1 MRISTNQIF
10 DQSLAAMLNQQASL
24 AQTQNQISTG
34 KKIINPSDDPAGS
47 VQALNL
53 QRELSVT
60 EQYAANA
67 TAATNKLQSEESVL
81 KSAADILQRVREL
94 AVQGLNDSN
103 TLEDRK
109 AIAVEINQLNEQLFS
124 LANTRD
130 SNGDYLFSGF
140 ASNTQPYETIFGSY
154 QGDEGQ
160 RNLKVGA
167 GVLVETNDSGAAVFE
182 VPVADTRITDDPV
195 NPSNVSLTVVGD
207 SNVDSN
213 FAPLTFTFTEDVV
226 TPGVF
231 SVGVTDND
239 GNAATFAYQAGDS
252 INLSELNGNFP
263 NMSVRLTGIPNDA
276 GVLTLERSLS
286 ATPQPI
292 FRTISNFASA
302 LARNEVGPD
311 NSPNN
316 GLFLSNMSAALE
328 NIVDKRA
335 QVGGRINAIEQQSS
349 VNEALSFSLEKSISE
364 ISDLDYAEAITRLTQ
379 QLTGLEASQ
388 QTFTRV
394 QNLSLFNFI

>member
-10 DQSLAAMLNQQASL
+10 DQSLAAMLNQQAALS
-24 AQTQNQISTG
+24 QTQSQISTG
-34 KKIINPSDDPAGS
+34 KRILNPSDDPAGS

-53 QRELSVT
+53 QRELSLT
-60 EQYAANA
+60 EQYGANA
-67 TAATNKLQSEESVL
+67 TAATNKLQGEESAL

-103 TLEDRK
+103 TQEDRK
-109 AIAVEINQLNEQLFS
+109 AIAVEINQLNQQLLS

-140 ASNTQPYETIFGSY
+140 ASNTQPYETIFGAY

-167 GVLVETNDSGAAVFE
+167 GVLVETNDPGSAVFE
-182 VPVADTRITDDPV
+182 VPIANTIITD
-195 NPSNVSLTVVGD
+195 NSLLPSDISVSVVGD
-207 SNVDSN
+207 SNVGSTFDQ
-213 FAPLTFTFTEDVV
+213 LTFTFTEDLL

-231 SVGVTDND
+231 TLEISDAD
-239 GNAATFAYQAGDS
+239 GNSATVDYEAGARLD
-252 INLSELNGNFP
+252 LGELNADFP
-263 NMSVRLTGIPNDA
+263 NMSVSLSGTPVDA
-276 GVLTLERSLS
+276 DSLTLERSLS

-292 FRTISNFASA
+292 FQTISNFADA
-302 LARNEVGPD
+302 LANDQVGPD
-311 NSPNN
+311 DSPNN
-316 GLFLSNMSAALE
+316 GLFLTNMSAALE
-328 NIVDKRA
+328 NVVDKRA
-335 QVGGRINAIEQQSS
+335 QVGGRINAIEQQAS

-379 QLTGLEASQ
+379 QITGLEASQ

-394 QNLSLFNFI
+394 QGLSLFNFI

>member
-10 DQSLAAMLNQQASL
+10 DQSLAAMLNQQAAL
-24 AQTQNQISTG
+24 AQTQNQVSTG
-34 KKIINPSDDPAGS
+34 KRILNPSDDPAGS

-53 QRELSVT
+53 QRELSLT
-60 EQYAANA
+60 EQYGANA
-67 TAATNKLQSEESVL
+67 TAATNKLQGEESAL

-103 TLEDRK
+103 TQQDRK

-140 ASNTQPYETIFGSY
+140 ASNTQPYETIFGAY

-167 GVLVETNDSGAAVFE
+167 GVLVETNDPGSAVFE
-182 VPVADTRITDDPV
+182 VPIANTIITD
-195 NPSNVSLTVVGD
+195 NSLLPSDISVAVVGD
-207 SNVDSN
+207 SNVGSTFDQ
-213 FAPLTFTFTEDVV
+213 LTFTFTEDLL

-231 SVGVTDND
+231 TVEISDAD
-239 GNAATFAYQAGDS
+239 GNSTTVDYEAGARLD
-252 INLSELNGNFP
+252 LGELNANFP
-263 NMSVRLTGIPNDA
+263 NMSVSFSGTPVDA
-276 GVLTLERSLS
+276 DSLTLERSLS
-286 ATPQPI
+286 TTPQPI
-292 FRTISNFASA
+292 FQTISNFADA
-302 LARNEVGPD
+302 LANDQVGPD
-311 NSPNN
+311 DSPNN
-316 GLFLSNMSAALE
+316 GLFLTNMSAALE

-335 QVGGRINAIEQQSS
+335 QVGGRINAIGQQAS

-364 ISDLDYAEAITRLTQ
+364 ITDLDYAEAITRLTQ
-379 QLTGLEASQ
+379 QITGLEASQ

-394 QNLSLFNFI
+394 QGLSLFNFL

>member
-10 DQSLAAMLNQQASL
+10 DQSLAAMLNQQAALS
-24 AQTQNQISTG
+24 QTQNQISTG
-34 KKIINPSDDPAGS
+34 KRILNPSDDPAGS

-53 QRELSVT
+53 QRELSLT
-60 EQYAANA
+60 EQYGANA
-67 TAATNKLQSEESVL
+67 TAATNKLQGEESAL

-94 AVQGLNDSN
+94 AVQGLNDTN
-103 TLEDRK
+103 TQEDRK
-109 AIAVEINQLNEQLFS
+109 AIAVEINQLNQQLFS

-167 GVLVETNDSGAAVFE
+167 GVLVETNDPGSAVFE
-182 VPVADTRITDDPV
+182 VPIANTIITD
-195 NPSNVSLTVVGD
+195 NSLLPSDISLSVVGD
-207 SNVDSN
+207 SNVGSSFDQ
-213 FAPLTFTFTEDVV
+213 LVFTFTEDLL

-231 SVGVTDND
+231 TVEISDAD
-239 GNAATFAYQAGDS
+239 GNSSTVDYESGVRLNLGD
-252 INLSELNGNFP
+252 LNANFP
-263 NMSVRLTGIPNDA
+263 NVSVNLSGTPVDA
-276 GVLTLERSLS
+276 DSLTLERSLS
-286 ATPQPI
+286 DTPQPI
-292 FRTISNFASA
+292 FQTISNFANA
-302 LARNEVGPD
+302 LANDQVGPD
-311 NSPNN
+311 DSPNN

-335 QVGGRINAIEQQSS
+335 QVGGRINAIEQQVS

-379 QLTGLEASQ
+379 QITGLEASQ
-388 QTFTRV
+388 KTFTRV
-394 QNLSLFNFI
+394 QGLSLFNFI

>member
-10 DQSLAAMLNQQASL
+10 DQSLAAMLNQQAAL

-34 KKIINPSDDPAGS
+34 KRILNPSDDPAGS

-53 QRELSVT
+53 QRELSLT
-60 EQYAANA
+60 EQYGANA
-67 TAATNKLQSEESVL
+67 TAATNKLQGEESAL

-103 TLEDRK
+103 TQEDRK
-109 AIAVEINQLNEQLFS
+109 AISVEINQLNEQLLS

-140 ASNTQPYETIFGSY
+140 ASNTQPYETIFGAY

-167 GVLVETNDSGAAVFE
+167 GVLVATNDPGSAVFE
-182 VPVADTRITDDPV
+182 VPIANTIITDNSPL
-195 NPSNVSLTVVGD
+195 PSDITLTVVGD
-207 SNVDSN
+207 SNVGSTFDQ
-213 FAPLTFTFTEDVV
+213 LTFTFTEDLL

-231 SVGVTDND
+231 TVDISDTD
-239 GNAATFAYQAGDS
+239 GNTTTVDYEAGARLD
-252 INLSELNGNFP
+252 LGELNANFP
-263 NMSVRLTGIPNDA
+263 NMSVSLSGTPVDA
-276 GVLTLERSLS
+276 DSLTLERSLS
-286 ATPQPI
+286 ATTQPI
-292 FRTISNFASA
+292 FQTISNFANA
-302 LARNEVGPD
+302 LARDEVGPD
-311 NSPNN
+311 DSPNN

-335 QVGGRINAIEQQSS
+335 QVGGRINAIDQQAS

-388 QTFTRV
+388 QTFSRV
-394 QNLSLFNFI
+394 QSLSLFNFI